1 VPDGNGEKKK
11 NKKLLLSISQYCCKK
26 ECLKLISFR
35 EAERIF
41 DKFNFPKIE
50 KYEKIRELLRSFKC
64 EDILMP
70 EILGT
75 HYKIRFEFEEG
86 QFTYFCPT
94 ALKYLLHVGMS
105 TLQLLAGNGDILSIP
120 SRTTEIR
127 ETKIDQCSTW
137 IRVLLF
143 QLCIKDESN
152 PTYFRCDY
160 FASETEAAQFYLK
173 YLRDTYPQDE
183 SRSICSPST
192 FHASL
197 VRECPNLLWGE
208 DGHCS
213 VCFLYN
219 SEIRK
224 LWNDLKLVR
233 GTAKFAVVQND
244 LKLWN
249 EKKVIHLKVCSVFF
263 FPIYL
268 FN

>member
-1 VPDGNGEKKK
+1 
-11 NKKLLLSISQYCCKK
+11 
-26 ECLKLISFR
+26 
-35 EAERIF
+35 
-41 DKFNFPKIE
+41 
-50 KYEKIRELLRSFKC
+50 
-64 EDILMP
+64 MP

-173 YLRDTYPQDE
+173 YLMGHLSARRITLDLF
-183 SRSICSPST
+183 T
-192 FHASL
+192 FYFPRFFGA
-197 VRECPNLLWGE
+197 RM
-208 DGHCS
+208 
-213 VCFLYN
+213 
-219 SEIRK
+219 SE
-224 LWNDLKLVR
+224 
-233 GTAKFAVVQND
+233 FAMG
-244 LKLWN
+244 
-249 EKKVIHLKVCSVFF
+249 
-263 FPIYL
+263 
-268 FN
+268 